1 MRNKQSIFLFI
12 LLVIVLLSSVV
23 LYGSGMKKTVTD
35 SVKTIEVEDGMGR
48 TVRVPENPRHV
59 ICSGAGCLRLL
70 VYLEASDCIVAVD
83 DIEKGRPMFEA
94 RPYALANPMF
104 KEYPLFGEFRGH
116 DNPELIASLDPQ
128 PEIIFKT
135 FGQMG
140 SNPDEIQKKTG
151 IPVVVLEYGD
161 LFAYRK
167 DLYGSLRLMGRIMGK
182 EERAEEVIAF
192 FNGTIAD
199 LDTRTADIPEDRKST
214 CFVGGIAFKGPH
226 GLQSTE
232 PAYPP
237 FLFTNAKNVAYDPTR
252 PLGEL
257 THADVSKEKIVEW
270 DPEYLFV
277 DLATIQSGEAAGAV
291 YELRNDA
298 VYQTLSSVRRGDVFG
313 VLPYNWYTQNF
324 GSIFADAYY
333 IGTILYP
340 ERFADIDPEI
350 KADEIYKFLV
360 GEPVFDEMNELFQNL
375 VFKRIPLER

>member
-1 MRNKQSIFLFI
+1 MRNVKLIGLI
-12 LLVIVLLSSVV
+12 LLPAVFLLSSVI
-23 LYGSGMKKTVTD
+23 LYGGGAEKTVKETAD
-35 SVKTIEVEDGMGR
+35 TIVVEDGMGR
-48 TVRVPENPRHV
+48 TIQVPENPQHV

-70 VYLEASDCIVAVD
+70 VYLEAADRIVAVD
-83 DIEKGRPMFEA
+83 DMEKSRPMFEA
-94 RPYALANPMF
+94 RPYALANPQF

-116 DNPELIASLDPQ
+116 DNPELIAGLDPQ

-140 SNPDEIQKKTG
+140 SNPDEIQDKTG

-161 LFAYRK
+161 LFTYRK

-182 EERAEEVIAF
+182 SDRAEEVIAF
-192 FNGTIAD
+192 LDGTIAD

-214 CFVGGIAFKGPH
+214 CYVGGIAFKGPH

-237 FLFTNAKNVAYDPTR
+237 FLFTNANNVAYDPTR

-257 THADVSKEKIVEW
+257 AHTDVSKEKIVEW

-291 YELRNDA
+291 YELRTDSTYKTLTA
-298 VYQTLSSVRRGDVFG
+298 VNRDKVFG

-324 GSIFADAYY
+324 GSILADAYF

-340 ERFADIDPEI
+340 EQFADVDSGK
-350 KADEIYKFLV
+350 KADEIYTFLV
-360 GEPVFDEMNELFQNL
+360 GEPVFGEMNALFQNL
-375 VFKRIPLER
+375 VFKRIPIER

>member
-1 MRNKQSIFLFI
+1 MTRVKPIS
-12 LLVIVLLSSVV
+12 LLLLPTVFLLSSVI
-23 LYGSGMKKTVTD
+23 LYGGGTEKTEKETTE
-35 SVKTIEVEDGMGR
+35 TIVVEDDIGR
-48 TVRVPENPRHV
+48 TVRVPENPQHV

-70 VYLEASDCIVAVD
+70 VYLEAADRIVAVD
-83 DIEKGRPMFEA
+83 DMEKGRPMFEA
-94 RPYALANPMF
+94 RPYALANPQF
-104 KEYPLFGEFRGH
+104 KSYTLFGEFRGH
-116 DNPELIASLDPQ
+116 DNPELIAGLDPQ

-140 SNPDEIQKKTG
+140 SNPDEIQDKTG

-161 LFAYRK
+161 LFAYKK

-182 EERAEEVIAF
+182 SERAEEVVSF
-192 FNGTIAD
+192 FEHTIDD
-199 LDTRTADIPEDRKST
+199 LDRRTAVVPEKSKKS

-277 DLATIQSGEAAGAV
+277 DLTTIQSGEGAGAL
-291 YELRNDA
+291 YELRNDRT
-298 VYQTLSSVRRGDVFG
+298 YETLSAAVKGNVYG

-324 GSIFADAYY
+324 GSILADAYF
-333 IGTILYP
+333 IGTVLYP
-340 ERFADIDPEI
+340 EQFADVDPGK
-350 KADEIYKFLV
+350 KADEIYEFLV
-360 GEPVFDEMNELFQNL
+360 GEPVFGEMNALFQNL
-375 VFKRIPLER
+375 VFKRIPIER